1 MREPFCSNIQEE
13 ETEDMKMSDEAVY
26 EIIEVAKKTGK
37 LRKGC
42 NEVTK
47 ALEKGDAKLVV
58 VAKDTTP
65 KEIIMHLPLLAKEKE
80 CKYVEVEKKEE
91 LGAAAGL
98 PLGTAAIGVVDLGEA
113 TEMLKQLE

>member
-1 MREPFCSNIQEE
+1 
-13 ETEDMKMSDEAVY
+13 MSDEQVY

-47 ALEKGDAKLVV
+47 ALEKGEALLVA
-58 VAKDTTP
+58 VAQDVTP
-65 KEIIMHLPLLAKEKE
+65 KEIIMHLPLLAKEKG
-80 CKYVEVEKKEE
+80 CRCAEVEKKEE

-98 PLGTAAIGVVDLGEA
+98 PLGTAAVAVVDAGEASELLKHLGE
-113 TEMLKQLE
+113 